1 MAGFGILVLNKIR
14 HSLQG
19 YKSPRP
25 FPISEIRRAI
35 DYDYSVVDHWLTVL
49 GEYTGETPSLEGR
62 TILELGPGA
71 DLGIGLITLLRGA
84 CKYNALDV
92 NNLAATVPESFY
104 KALFETMA
112 AQGATDSDI
121 EILST
126 ELAKTMKGN
135 NDRLNYVVRD
145 DFDIRVFSREGIDT
159 VFSQAAFEHF
169 DDVASTFEKLSA
181 TVRPGTVLIAEIDLN
196 THTRWIRDV
205 DPLNIYRY
213 SDFVYNLFRFAG
225 SPNRVRPGEYAK
237 HTRETW
243 MERCTDQTPGQR
255 RQEYL
260 ETVLPRLS
268 PRFRSSRAEI
278 GYLSV
283 MICAKLG

>member
-1 MAGFGILVLNKIR
+1 
-14 HSLQG
+14 
-19 YKSPRP
+19 
-25 FPISEIRRAI
+25 
-35 DYDYSVVDHWLTVL
+35 
-49 GEYTGETPSLEGR
+49 
-62 TILELGPGA
+62 
-71 DLGIGLITLLRGA
+71 
-84 CKYNALDV
+84 
-92 NNLAATVPESFY
+92 
-104 KALFETMA
+104 MA

-126 ELAKTMKGN
+126 ELGKTMEGN

-169 DDVASTFEKLSA
+169 DDVASTFEKLTA

-237 HTRETW
+237 L
-243 MERCTDQTPGQR
+243 
-255 RQEYL
+255 L
-260 ETVLPRLS
+260 EKLGWKDVEIKPLVRVDKDYIEAVLPRLS
-268 PRFRSSRAEI
+268 ARFRSRIAEI
-278 GYLSV
+278 EYLSV
-283 MICAKLG
+283 MVCAKLG